1 MTPDILI
8 FPVEW
13 RLTKKHRI
21 ILATLVYSRL
31 EITTTE
37 TLFDAAYGDQ
47 AIDDQPTTRAVYVL
61 ISQVRSRIPRW
72 IKIVNVPSIGYT
84 IHRDIRKRLIGE
96 CNRAVEELRTML
108 DTMPLAK
115 LQKLRAES

>member
-13 RLTKKHRI
+13 KLTKKHRI

-37 TLFDAAYGDQ
+37 TLFDALYGLQ
-47 AIDDQPTTRAVYVL
+47 SDDEQPTMLAVAVLMSHLRTRVPSWV
-61 ISQVRSRIPRW
+61 
-72 IKIVNVPSIGYT
+72 KIVNVPSIGYT
-84 IHRDIRKRLIGE
+84 INRDVRKRLIGE

-115 LQKLRAES
+115 LQKLRAK